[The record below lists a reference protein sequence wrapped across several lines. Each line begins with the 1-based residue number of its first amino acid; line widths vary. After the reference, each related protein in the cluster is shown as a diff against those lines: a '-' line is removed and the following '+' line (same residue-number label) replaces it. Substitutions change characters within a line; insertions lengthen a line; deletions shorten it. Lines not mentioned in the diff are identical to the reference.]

1 MEHHAVE
8 FTLQHL
14 IALLPLLVT
23 SLTVVVVMLAIAA
36 KRNHALTF
44 ILSVVV
50 CLFLILAGFNP
61 VTDLMVRWA
70 SPAVVDTVAAF
81 SVITHFDAFQR
92 GVIDARD
99 LFFFLSVMGFAL
111 FATGVIIRGHRAG

>member
-44 ILSVVV
+44 ILSVVG
-50 CLFLILAGFNP
+50 LNLALLSLIPALEVAP
-61 VTDLMVRWA
+61 LEVTPLLLI
-70 SPAVVDTVAAF
+70 DT
-81 SVITHFDAFQR
+81 
-92 GVIDARD
+92 
-99 LFFFLSVMGFAL
+99 FACYYM
-111 FATGVIIRGHRAG
+111 